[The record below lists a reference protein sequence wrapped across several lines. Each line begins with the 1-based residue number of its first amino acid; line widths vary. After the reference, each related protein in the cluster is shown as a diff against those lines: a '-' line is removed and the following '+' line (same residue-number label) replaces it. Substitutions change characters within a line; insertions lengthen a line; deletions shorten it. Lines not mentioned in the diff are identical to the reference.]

1 MEQNSVFQ
9 RPMVVVVNEARQELI
24 TVINHYLRDEQIP
37 CFILEPIVK
46 ELYTELKLNA
56 DKEYEQGLALVKQQ
70 EQARIQTENDK
81 LKGEE

>member
-1 MEQNSVFQ
+1 MEQNSVFR
-9 RPMVVVVNEARQELI
+9 RPLVVVINEARQEL
-24 TVINHYLRDEQIP
+24 VAAINHYLRDEQVP